1 MKVIVPEAVP
11 LSLGVPTT
19 KNEPWELVMVIV
31 CPTVKL
37 TVVGKPNE
45 RSGGPGRFER
55 PNPRPKP
62 GPCKQAVWFCV
73 LIELEVDVVVESVD
87 VLGVEAVDVAAM
99 TQGDTSMAAT
109 MAIPAIAVS
118 CNVRVFI
125 LSSVV
130 RGAPCIY

>member
-1 MKVIVPEAVP
+1 
-11 LSLGVPTT
+11 
-19 KNEPWELVMVIV
+19 
-31 CPTVKL
+31 
-37 TVVGKPNE
+37 
-45 RSGGPGRFER
+45 
-55 PNPRPKP
+55 
-62 GPCKQAVWFCV
+62 V

-130 RGAPCIY
+130 RGCSLYILDFPDDSQISTDSVQESHMISARAPIMRPESLSVHCLPCVHVWAGFS